1 MTQNNQMP
9 DGYMQDRAGRL
20 VPLELV
26 KPRDLICNDLVL
38 QLAAEAAD
46 LNKRLREFKE
56 RAHVEIAAF
65 VELSA
70 GEYGVTLGGSKGNVT
85 LYSYDGSLKI
95 QRAYQESV
103 RFDER
108 LLAAKELIDGCIKRW
123 SNGANQNIQKL
134 VEHAFQTDREG
145 HVSTSR
151 VLGLR
156 RLGIDDPDW
165 RTAMDAISDAMQ
177 VVDSKSYVRL
187 YQRVGNAD
195 AWQAISLNVSEV

>member
-1 MTQNNQMP
+1 MTANTQKP
-9 DGYMQDRAGRL
+9 EGYMQDRAGRL
-20 VPLELV
+20 VPIELV

-46 LNKRLREFKE
+46 LNKRLREFKQK
-56 RAHVEIAAF
+56 AHSEIAAF

-70 GEYGVTLGGSKGNVT
+70 GEYGVILGGTKGNVT

-108 LLAAKELIDGCIKRW
+108 LLAAKALIDACVHRW
-123 SNGANQNIQKL
+123 SEGANQNIRKL

-156 RLGIDDPDW
+156 RLDISDPDW
-165 RTAMDAISDAMQ
+165 RNAMDAISDAMQ
-177 VVDSKSYVRL
+177 VVDSKSYVRM
-187 YQRVGNAD
+187 YERVGNTD
-195 AWQAISLNVSEV
+195 AWRAISLNVSEV

>member
-1 MTQNNQMP
+1 MATSNQTP
-9 DGYMQDRAGRL
+9 EGYMQDRAGRL
-20 VPLELV
+20 VPVELV

-38 QLAAEAAD
+38 QLAAEAAE
-46 LNKRLREFKE
+46 LNKRLREFKQ
-56 RAHVEIAAF
+56 RAHAEIAAF

-70 GEYGVTLGGSKGNVT
+70 GEYGVSIGGTKGNVT
-85 LYSYDGSLKI
+85 LYSYDGSVKI

-108 LLAAKELIDGCIKRW
+108 LLAAKELIDKCIHRW
-123 SNGANQNIQKL
+123 TEGANHNIQKL

-165 RTAMDAISDAMQ
+165 RNAMDAISDAMQ
-177 VVDSKSYVRL
+177 VVDSKGYIRL
-187 YQRVGNAD
+187 YERTGNAD
-195 AWQAISLNVSEV
+195 AWRAISLNVSEV

>member
-1 MTQNNQMP
+1 MIKNNDVP
-9 DGYMQDRAGRL
+9 AGYMQDRAGRL
-20 VPLELV
+20 VPVELV

-38 QLAAEAAD
+38 DLAAEAAD
-46 LNKRLREFKE
+46 LSRRLREFKA
-56 RAHVEIAAF
+56 RAHVEVAAF

-70 GEYGVTLGGSKGNVT
+70 GEYGVKMGGTKGNVT
-85 LYSYDGSLKI
+85 LFSYDGSLKV

-108 LLAAKELIDGCIKRW
+108 LLAAKALIDDCVLRW
-123 SNGANQNIQKL
+123 SEGANQNIRKL

-156 RLGIDDPDW
+156 RLDISDPDW
-165 RTAMDAISDAMQ
+165 RNAMDAISDAMQ
-177 VVDSKSYVRL
+177 VVDSKGYIRL
-187 YQRVGNAD
+187 YERQGNAD
-195 AWQAISLNVSEV
+195 AWRAIPLNVTEV